1 MSDQSEPHL
10 YEATADQLL
19 AIVRGT
25 GREVGTLLMVG
36 HNPGL
41 LKRGWIGGMKR
52 ALTPMPPK
60 ISGDALL
67 SARATLGRVLLSR
80 PGDGLAGLVYCFE
93 RDLRDQAG
101 ILDHVLEA
109 LSNEAA
115 LNGGE
120 ILNRPAMRE
129 LAQALKIALELL
141 LSQAIPFTRSVL
153 TGLGQHGP
161 ELRDRFHVL
170 PGLPGEPF
178 TLLTGEAQRA
188 CELIGGILE
197 PLRGGLYAAL

>member
-1 MSDQSEPHL
+1 MSDRSEPPL

-25 GREVGTLLMVG
+25 GREVGTLRMVG

-80 PGDGLAGLVYCFE
+80 PGDGLAGLGHRFE
-93 RDLRDQAG
+93 RDLHDRAG
-101 ILDHVLEA
+101 ILDHVLQA
-109 LSNEAA
+109 LSDQAA
-115 LNGGE
+115 LDG
-120 ILNRPAMRE
+120 
-129 LAQALKIALELL
+129 
-141 LSQAIPFTRSVL
+141 
-153 TGLGQHGP
+153 
-161 ELRDRFHVL
+161 
-170 PGLPGEPF
+170 
-178 TLLTGEAQRA
+178 
-188 CELIGGILE
+188 
-197 PLRGGLYAAL
+197 